1 MSQVWNWDRRL
12 QGLVIIFVVA
22 FVFAAGFKYAC
33 WQREEQQENIVV
45 PSEPAPLLS
54 EEEREAEKTIAVHV
68 AGAVQK
74 PGVYYFPQSARVID
88 AVEEAG
94 LLDEADLD
102 QLNLARILS
111 DGEKV
116 YVPRVGEV
124 TNLIPDNGSVF
135 ESPSG
140 SGKINLNTASA
151 EELEELPGIG
161 PVLAQRIIDYREKHG
176 YFKRIEDV
184 QNVSGIGSKRF
195 EQIKDLVTI

>member
-1 MSQVWNWDRRL
+1 M
-12 QGLVIIFVVA
+12 
-22 FVFAAGFKYAC
+22 
-33 WQREEQQENIVV
+33 
-45 PSEPAPLLS
+45 
-54 EEEREAEKTIAVHV
+54 
-68 AGAVQK
+68 
-74 PGVYYFPQSARVID
+74 
-88 AVEEAG
+88 
-94 LLDEADLD
+94 
-102 QLNLARILS
+102 
-111 DGEKV
+111 
-116 YVPRVGEV
+116 PRVGEV